1 MSQDFP
7 EIPIDPEIQSFDDA
21 MLSQRIEAIKSEA
34 MFLRREHERYQ
45 SIIRE
50 ATGLLEKNRRDLENS
65 KRLPLLVAT
74 VSEFVEISE
83 DHLNLNYEVT
93 ATTKKTYE
101 RQLKSL
107 IDRDSESTAKNT
119 DSSLEAML
127 KEEEFADSDRA
138 TLGLDGEVTQ
148 ALRSKPSSTVTEGVI
163 IKTSSKTYVFL
174 ASTGAVPRKM
184 LRPTDLVAV
193 NKDTYFIYEKLPS
206 AVDARVKTMEV
217 TERPM
222 DKFEDL
228 GGIDQ
233 QISQIKESFLLPLQ
247 RPDLLKKIGIK
258 PSKGVLLYGVP
269 GTGKTALARALAHE
283 ANCSFL
289 QLTATQLVQLYIGD
303 GSAMVIETF
312 NLAKSLIEKERTLK
326 GNMDAG
332 CIIYIDEID
341 AIGGRRSDTGGYDRD
356 STRTMLT
363 LLNCLDGF
371 DCDER
376 IKVLASTNR
385 VDILDPALTRSGRF
399 DRKIEFTYPN
409 EKGRYD
415 ILCIHSKKIKL
426 IGRSDDPETCDRPG
440 AVGLQE
446 IAKSTNEYSG
456 AMLKA
461 VCMEAGLVCL
471 RRHGEAVVHED
482 FVEAINIV
490 SGKREGEMSYF
501 I

>member
-233 QISQIKESFLLPLQ
+233 QISQIKELLAA
-247 RPDLLKKIGIK
+247 
-258 PSKGVLLYGVP
+258 
-269 GTGKTALARALAHE
+269 TA
-283 ANCSFL
+283 
-289 QLTATQLVQLYIGD
+289 
-303 GSAMVIETF
+303 
-312 NLAKSLIEKERTLK
+312 
-326 GNMDAG
+326 
-332 CIIYIDEID
+332 
-341 AIGGRRSDTGGYDRD
+341 
-356 STRTMLT
+356 
-363 LLNCLDGF
+363 
-371 DCDER
+371 
-376 IKVLASTNR
+376 AS
-385 VDILDPALTRSGRF
+385 
-399 DRKIEFTYPN
+399 
-409 EKGRYD
+409 
-415 ILCIHSKKIKL
+415 
-426 IGRSDDPETCDRPG
+426 
-440 AVGLQE
+440 
-446 IAKSTNEYSG
+446 
-456 AMLKA
+456 
-461 VCMEAGLVCL
+461 
-471 RRHGEAVVHED
+471 
-482 FVEAINIV
+482 
-490 SGKREGEMSYF
+490 
-501 I
+501 

>member
-1 MSQDFP
+1 MDQDSS
-7 EIPIDPEIQSFDDA
+7 EIPIDPEIQSFDDS

-34 MFLRREHERYQ
+34 IFLQREYERYQ
-45 SIIRE
+45 GIIQE
-50 ATGLLEKNRRDLENS
+50 NIGLLDRNKRTLENS

-83 DHLNLNYEVT
+83 DHLNLNYEVA

-101 RQLKSL
+101 QQLKNL
-107 IDRDSESTAKNT
+107 INRYTDISTKT
-119 DSSLEAML
+119 STPSLENML
-127 KEEEFADSDRA
+127 NEEEFADSDRA
-138 TLGLDGEVTQ
+138 TLGLDGEAAQ
-148 ALRSKPSSTVTEGVI
+148 SLKLKPNSI
-163 IKTSSKTYVFL
+163 ITDGIILKTTSKTYVFL

-206 AVDARVKTMEV
+206 AVDARVRTMEV
-217 TERPM
+217 TERPS
-222 DKFEDL
+222 DRFEDL

-247 RPDLLKKIGIK
+247 RPDLLKRIGIK

-289 QLTATQLVQLYIGD
+289 QLTATQLVQLYIGE

-326 GNMDAG
+326 GNTNAG

-341 AIGGRRSDTGGYDRD
+341 AIGGRRSDTGGHDRD

-399 DRKIEFTYPN
+399 DRKIEFTCPN

-440 AVGLQE
+440 AVGLWE

-471 RRHGEAVVHED
+471 RRHGDAVVHED

-490 SGKREGEMSYF
+490 SGKREGELSYF